1 MALRIVDFAEL
12 NEDQYGQAARILRDA
27 FAHMPEAFDGGFA
40 EEVASFISD
49 EKRAALAAVDGDRV
63 IGWIG
68 VIQTYEHGWELH
80 PLAVDPPFQ
89 GRGVGSDL
97 VAALETRVRALGVL
111 TLYLGTDDEFGGTNL
126 FGADLF
132 PNVADKIAEIAE
144 ADRGHPFA
152 FYRRLGY
159 EVVGLLPDVN
169 GLGRPDILMAKRL

>member
-1 MALRIVDFAEL
+1 VALRIVDFADLTEV
-12 NEDQYGQAARILRDA
+12 QYAEAADVLRDA
-27 FAHMPEAFDGGFA
+27 FAHVPDAFDGGF
-40 EEVASFISD
+40 EDEVASFITD
-49 EKRAALAAVDGDRV
+49 ERRAALAALDGDQV

-80 PLAVDPPFQ
+80 PLAVDPHRQ

-97 VAALETRVRALGVL
+97 VTALEARVRALGVL

-126 FGADLF
+126 YGADLF
-132 PNVADKIAEIAE
+132 PDVAEKIAGIAQTS
-144 ADRGHPFA
+144 GHPFG

-169 GLGRPDILMAKRL
+169 GPGRPDILMAKRL